1 MTVTISEFRKSLFQL
16 VEKAGEGEKI
26 EFSYKGQIYT
36 VVPQKKRSRL
46 DGLVGL
52 PSSGLP
58 SSGLTQE
65 AFEQFRREESEAYD
79 KHLDEEWS

>member
-16 VEKAGEGEKI
+16 VEKAGAGEKI

-52 PSSGLP
+52 PSSGM
-58 SSGLTQE
+58 TQE
-65 AFEQFRREESEAYD
+65 AFEKFRREESKAYN
-79 KHLDEEWS
+79 KHLDEEWT

>member
-16 VEKAGEGEKI
+16 VEKAGQGEKI
-26 EFSYKGQIYT
+26 EFSYKGQMYT

-52 PSSGLP
+52 PLNGFP
-58 SSGLTQE
+58 PMTAE
-65 AFEQFRREESEAYD
+65 DFEKFSREEAD
-79 KHLDEEWS
+79 AWDQHLDEEWA